1 MDEVVL
7 HGMQV
12 EKSDYAQGG
21 WGGEVQADAALT
33 EEVGTGSWIERSRAQ
48 RAVQCKM
55 ELCSGWQC
63 TAVGCDADTRVAEEG
78 GHASLGE
85 WVMQRGS
92 AVGASRPSRTKHIVS
107 RRLIKFQ
114 FASLVFHST

>member
-1 MDEVVL
+1 MGEAVQR
-7 HGMQV
+7 GMQV
-12 EKSDYAQGG
+12 EKSDYAHGR
-21 WGGEVQADAALT
+21 WGGEVQADAALA

-63 TAVGCDADTRVAEEG
+63 TAVGCDADKRVVGEG

-92 AVGASRPSRTKHIVS
+92 AVGAGRPSRTKHCRTSLSIV
-107 RRLIKFQ
+107 
-114 FASLVFHST
+114 AV